1 MRYYFTRSFFAIS
14 LLFSYVSLS
23 LTTVSA
29 RTPAEPIPGF
39 GDIGSLLMSMMI
51 PLVLFLGVLGFYL
64 FIAVWSYNDASARG
78 WESPALAPILIL
90 GGGLIGLIIYLKI
103 RP

>member
-1 MRYYFTRSFFAIS
+1 MRHHFTRSFSVIL
-14 LLFSYVSLS
+14 LLFSFVLLF

-29 RTPAEPIPGF
+29 RTPAEPIPGS
-39 GDIGSLLMSMMI
+39 GDIASLLMFMII
-51 PLVLFLGVLGFYL
+51 PLIIFLGVSGFYI